1 MRTVTVNVS
10 FQDSLLNEIDKTAR
24 NEYQS
29 RSELIREA
37 ARLYI
42 QRQGQWNDL
51 FQLGDMAV
59 QKQHLNEHDVAREI
73 EAVRE
78 SKASNLMPCTENH
91 EQILRHSASSSI
103 NSNICS

>member
-1 MRTVTVNVS
+1 MVMSTVTVNVS

-24 NEYQS
+24 NEYRS

-42 QRQGQWNDL
+42 QRQSQWNDL

-59 QKQHLNEHDVAREI
+59 QKQHLSEHDVATEI
-73 EAVRE
+73 KAVR
-78 SKASNLMPCTENH
+78 KAKTTMS
-91 EQILRHSASSSI
+91 
-103 NSNICS
+103 

>member
-1 MRTVTVNVS
+1 MVMSTVTVSIS

-24 NEYQS
+24 NEYRS

-37 ARLYI
+37 ARFYL
-42 QRQGQWNDL
+42 QRQSQWNDL

-59 QKQHLNEHDVAREI
+59 QKQHLSEQDVAAEI

-78 SKASNLMPCTENH
+78 SKTTLS
-91 EQILRHSASSSI
+91 
-103 NSNICS
+103 